1 MHRALSMI
9 RLKGTAEGIPGV
21 TISCWEGGMK
31 TFIKIFVWVLVFSF
45 AAGCY
50 HRENPTTTLQWNTG
64 SVQEQASGTAMWCV
78 LMRALAAAESR
89 EGIKRGDYLA
99 EIFLPDNQRAL
110 LKTPAQRKWALKK
123 QPPGMYA
130 YILARTFYFDHIV
143 EQALQ
148 ENIPQ
153 IVILGTGY
161 DSRAYRFQ
169 KLAKETRFFELDTFP
184 TLQHKKELLQ
194 KANIPIPKNVIFV
207 PIDFNK
213 DTFEEV
219 FFRAGY
225 DKHKKTLFLW
235 EGVTEYLDSKAIDT
249 TLRFIKANSPA
260 GSLVCFDYEA
270 PWHGLVGDELTALQ
284 ELDDFWKKNFPNE
297 PSEWTIE
304 ASAMNAFLSERGYK
318 VVDHLQAKEDDIQKK
333 YFAFRDSLAIGR
345 VPAIFGLV
353 NASVAP

>member
-1 MHRALSMI
+1 MR
-9 RLKGTAEGIPGV
+9 
-21 TISCWEGGMK
+21 
-31 TFIKIFVWVLVFSF
+31 TFIKICVCVLVFVL
-45 AAGCY
+45 AVGCY
-50 HRENPTTTLQWNTG
+50 PWETQAAILEWNKG

-78 LMRALAAAESR
+78 LMRALSAAETR
-89 EGIKRGDYLA
+89 EGIKGGDYLA

-110 LKTPAQRKWALKK
+110 LKTPAQREWAIKR

-130 YILARTFYFDHIV
+130 YLIARTFYFDHIV
-143 EQALQ
+143 EQALR

-153 IVILGTGY
+153 IVMLGTGY

-169 KLAKETRFFELDTFP
+169 KMAKETRFFELDTLP

-219 FFRAGY
+219 FFKAGY
-225 DKHKKTLFLW
+225 DKNKKTLFIW

-249 TLRFIKANSPA
+249 TLRFVKASSPA
-260 GSLVCFDYEA
+260 GSTVCFDYEA
-270 PWHGLVGDELTALQ
+270 PWYGLEGDELTALQ
-284 ELDDFWKKNFPNE
+284 ELGDFWKQNFPRE
-297 PSEWTIE
+297 PSDWTIE
-304 ASAMNAFLSERGYK
+304 AGEVNSFLSDRGYK
-318 VVDHLQAKEDDIQKK
+318 VVDHLQAKEDDIQRK
-333 YFAFRDSLAIGR
+333 YFTFRDSLAIGR

>member
-1 MHRALSMI
+1 
-9 RLKGTAEGIPGV
+9 
-21 TISCWEGGMK
+21 MK
-31 TFIKIFVWVLVFSF
+31 TFIKIFVCVLVFSVV
-45 AAGCY
+45 AGCY
-50 HRENPTTTLQWNTG
+50 HTTNQAQVLEWNKG

-78 LMRALAAAESR
+78 LMRALSAAETR
-89 EGIKRGDYLA
+89 EGIKGGDYLT

-110 LKTPAQRKWALKK
+110 LKTLDQREWAIKR

-130 YILARTFYFDHIV
+130 YIIARTFYFDHIV

-161 DSRAYRFQ
+161 DSRPYRFQ
-169 KLAKETRFFELDTFP
+169 KLAKETKFFELDTLP

-194 KANIPIPKNVIFV
+194 KANIPIPKNVVFV

-219 FFRAGY
+219 FSKAGY

-249 TLRFIKANSPA
+249 TLRFIKTNSPV
-260 GSLVCFDYEA
+260 GSTVCFDYKA
-270 PWHGLVGDELTALQ
+270 PWYGLEADELTRLQ
-284 ELDDFWKKNFPNE
+284 ELDDFWKRNFPRE
-297 PSEWTIE
+297 PAEWTIE
-304 ASAMNAFLSERGYK
+304 AGEISTFLSDRGYK
-318 VVDHLQAKEDDIQKK
+318 VVDHLEAKRDDIQRK
-333 YFAFRDSLAIGR
+333 YFTSHDSLALGR

-353 NASVAP
+353 SASVAP

>member
-1 MHRALSMI
+1 MR
-9 RLKGTAEGIPGV
+9 
-21 TISCWEGGMK
+21 
-31 TFIKIFVWVLVFSF
+31 TFIKICVCVLVFVL
-45 AAGCY
+45 AVGCY
-50 HRENPTTTLQWNTG
+50 PRVTQAAILEWNKG

-78 LMRALAAAESR
+78 LMRALSAAETR
-89 EGIKRGDYLA
+89 EGIKGGDYLA
-99 EIFLPDNQRAL
+99 EIFLPDNQREL
-110 LKTPAQRKWALKK
+110 LKTPDQREWAIKQ

-130 YILARTFYFDHIV
+130 FIIARTFYFDHII

-169 KLAKETRFFELDTFP
+169 KMAKETRFFELDTLP

-194 KANIPIPKNVIFV
+194 RANIPIPKNVIFV

-219 FFRAGY
+219 FFKAGY
-225 DKHKKTLFLW
+225 DKNKKTLFIW

-249 TLRFIKANSPA
+249 TLRFIKASSPA
-260 GSLVCFDYEA
+260 GSTVCFDYEA
-270 PWHGLVGDELTALQ
+270 PSYGLEMDELTRLQ
-284 ELDDFWKKNFPNE
+284 ELDDFWKQNFPNE

-304 ASAMNAFLSERGYK
+304 AGRISSFLSERGYK
-318 VVDHLQAKEDDIQKK
+318 VIDHLQAKRDDIQRK
-333 YFAFRDSLAIGR
+333 YFTFRNAMSIGH

-353 NASVAP
+353 QAAVAS

>member
-1 MHRALSMI
+1 MR
-9 RLKGTAEGIPGV
+9 
-21 TISCWEGGMK
+21 
-31 TFIKIFVWVLVFSF
+31 TFIKICVCVLVFTLAVS
-45 AAGCY
+45 CY

-78 LMRALAAAESR
+78 LMRALSAAETR
-89 EGIKRGDYLA
+89 EGIKGGDYLA
-99 EIFLPDNQRAL
+99 EIFLPDNQREL
-110 LKTPAQRKWALKK
+110 LKTPAQREWAVRQ

-130 YILARTFYFDHIV
+130 YIIARTFYFDHIV
-143 EQALQ
+143 ERALQ

-153 IVILGTGY
+153 IVLLGTGY

-169 KLAKETRFFELDTFP
+169 KMAKETRFFELDTLP

-219 FFRAGY
+219 FFKAGY
-225 DKHKKTLFLW
+225 DKNKKTLFIW

-249 TLRFIKANSPA
+249 TLRFVKASSPA
-260 GSLVCFDYEA
+260 GSTVCFDYEA
-270 PWHGLVGDELTALQ
+270 PSYGLEMDELTRLQ
-284 ELDDFWKKNFPNE
+284 ELDAFWKQNFPNE

-304 ASAMNAFLSERGYK
+304 AGGINSFLSERGYE
-318 VVDHLQAKEDDIQKK
+318 VIDHLQAKTDAIQRK
-333 YFAFRDSLAIGR
+333 YFKFHAALAVGH

-353 NASVAP
+353 QAAVAP

>member
-1 MHRALSMI
+1 MR
-9 RLKGTAEGIPGV
+9 
-21 TISCWEGGMK
+21 
-31 TFIKIFVWVLVFSF
+31 TFIKICVCVLVFVL
-45 AAGCY
+45 AVGCY
-50 HRENPTTTLQWNTG
+50 HRENQATILEWNKG

-78 LMRALAAAESR
+78 LMRALSAAETR
-89 EGIKRGDYLA
+89 EGIKGGDYLA

-110 LKTPAQRKWALKK
+110 LKTPAQREWAINQ

-130 YILARTFYFDHIV
+130 YIIARTFYFDHIA

-161 DSRAYRFQ
+161 DSRPYRFQ

-194 KANIPIPKNVIFV
+194 RANIPIPKNVTFV

-219 FFRAGY
+219 FFKAGY

-235 EGVTEYLDSKAIDT
+235 EGVSMYLEPAAVDT
-249 TLRFIKANSPA
+249 TLRFIKTNAPA
-260 GSLVCFDYEA
+260 GSTVCFDYEA
-270 PWHGLVGDELTALQ
+270 PWTSLDWADVAAVEELG
-284 ELDDFWKKNFPNE
+284 EFWQRNFPRE
-297 PSEWTIE
+297 TTQWSIE
-304 ASAMNAFLSERGYK
+304 GGGINAFLSSSGYTII
-318 VVDHLQAKEDDIQKK
+318 DHLQANTDAIQRK
-333 YFAFRDSLAIGR
+333 YFNFHAALAVGH
-345 VPAIFGLV
+345 VPMIFGFV
-353 NASVAP
+353 QAAVAQ

>member
-1 MHRALSMI
+1 MR
-9 RLKGTAEGIPGV
+9 
-21 TISCWEGGMK
+21 
-31 TFIKIFVWVLVFSF
+31 TFIKIFVCILIFTF

-50 HRENPTTTLQWNTG
+50 HNGNQAAILAWNKG

-78 LMRALAAAESR
+78 LMRALSAAETR
-89 EGIKRGDYLA
+89 EGVKGGDYLA
-99 EIFLPDNQRAL
+99 AIFLPDNQRGL
-110 LKTPAQRKWALKK
+110 LKTPSQREWAIKK

-130 YILARTFYFDHIV
+130 YLIARTFYFDHIV

-161 DSRAYRFQ
+161 DSRPYRFQ
-169 KLAKETRFFELDTFP
+169 KLVKETRFFELDTPP

-207 PIDFNK
+207 PIDFTK

-225 DKHKKTLFLW
+225 DRNKKTLFLW
-235 EGVTEYLDSKAIDT
+235 EGVVYYLDPKAIDT
-249 TLRFIKANSPA
+249 TLHFIKANAPI
-260 GSLVCFDYEA
+260 GSTVCFDYTA
-270 PWHGLVGDELTALQ
+270 SWQGLVGDELTALQ
-284 ELDDFWKKNFPNE
+284 ELGAFWKQNFPRE
-297 PSEWTIE
+297 PAEWTIE
-304 ASAMNAFLSERGYK
+304 AAEINAFLSGKGYTII
-318 VVDHLQAKEDDIQKK
+318 DHLEAKQDDIQKK
-333 YFAFRDSLAIGR
+333 YFTFRDSLAMGR

-353 NASVAP
+353 QASVAP